1 MLVLPKFFSP
11 GLDKA
16 SEIDTGLASFL
27 HVRPLCLPQTSWN
40 AVMGI
45 LMIDCPET
53 GRAISTGRHVET
65 AIFGST
71 PVFFSRT
78 YCPLCRAMHEWFA
91 KDARVCDSEYLES
104 ETASAQQVA

>member
-1 MLVLPKFFSP
+1 
-11 GLDKA
+11 
-16 SEIDTGLASFL
+16 
-27 HVRPLCLPQTSWN
+27 
-40 AVMGI
+40 MGI

-78 YCPLCRAMHEWFA
+78 YCPPCRAMHEWFA
-91 KDARVCDSEYLES
+91 KDAWVHDPECSEPEAGLQS
-104 ETASAQQVA
+104 KVA